1 MSKIS
6 TNIIL
11 CFVYFLDTMYP
22 QIDKDYM
29 PSAPPPYSE
38 SQNAQNY
45 MPGSQPSYPPPPM
58 GSLQPT
64 QVIVVQAP
72 ARKYPIF
79 FCYFVN
85 MLQVP
90 L

>member
-1 MSKIS
+1 
-6 TNIIL
+6 
-11 CFVYFLDTMYP
+11 
-22 QIDKDYM
+22 M

-45 MPGSQPSYPPPPM
+45 MSGTQPSYPPYTPPM

-72 ARKYPIF
+72 ARKYPII
-79 FCYFVN
+79 FCYFVDMFN
-85 MLQVP
+85 YFLGTISILMYIFDSWNTRYWL
-90 L
+90 